1 MSDRF
6 EFEQEIMECWK
17 ITNDLQMYIDQ
28 GASIEDTKVLID
40 YYERKFQK
48 VWDTFETLIKERKI
62 LWTIVKRLSKRPTN
76 SSKIPHK
83 NIFIECFAIK
93 YLYGKHSTY
102 PGWSSLHS

>member
-28 GASIEDTKVLID
+28 GASIEDTKILID

-62 LWTIVKRLSKRPTN
+62 L
-76 SSKIPHK
+76 
-83 NIFIECFAIK
+83 
-93 YLYGKHSTY
+93 
-102 PGWSSLHS
+102 

>member
-62 LWTIVKRLSKRPTN
+62 L
-76 SSKIPHK
+76 
-83 NIFIECFAIK
+83 
-93 YLYGKHSTY
+93 
-102 PGWSSLHS
+102 

>member
-17 ITNDLQMYIDQ
+17 VTNDLQMYIDQ

-48 VWDTFETLIKERKI
+48 VWDTYETLIKERKI
-62 LWTIVKRLSKRPTN
+62 L
-76 SSKIPHK
+76 
-83 NIFIECFAIK
+83 
-93 YLYGKHSTY
+93 
-102 PGWSSLHS
+102 

>member
-6 EFEQEIMECWK
+6 ELEQEIMECWK

-48 VWDTFETLIKERKI
+48 VWDTFEHLIKERKI
-62 LWTIVKRLSKRPTN
+62 LWATISR
-76 SSKIPHK
+76 
-83 NIFIECFAIK
+83 
-93 YLYGKHSTY
+93 
-102 PGWSSLHS
+102 

>member
-40 YYERKFQK
+40 YYERKFDK
-48 VWDTFETLIKERKI
+48 LWATFETLIHERKI
-62 LWTIVKRLSKRPTN
+62 L
-76 SSKIPHK
+76 
-83 NIFIECFAIK
+83 
-93 YLYGKHSTY
+93 
-102 PGWSSLHS
+102 

>member
-6 EFEQEIMECWK
+6 DFEQEILECWK

-48 VWDTFETLIKERKI
+48 VWDTFETLIHERKI
-62 LWTIVKRLSKRPTN
+62 L
-76 SSKIPHK
+76 
-83 NIFIECFAIK
+83 
-93 YLYGKHSTY
+93 
-102 PGWSSLHS
+102 

>member
-6 EFEQEIMECWK
+6 DFEQEILECWK

-62 LWTIVKRLSKRPTN
+62 L
-76 SSKIPHK
+76 
-83 NIFIECFAIK
+83 
-93 YLYGKHSTY
+93 
-102 PGWSSLHS
+102 

>member
-6 EFEQEIMECWK
+6 DFEQEIMECWK

-28 GASIEDTKVLID
+28 GAKIEDTKVLID

-62 LWTIVKRLSKRPTN
+62 L
-76 SSKIPHK
+76 
-83 NIFIECFAIK
+83 
-93 YLYGKHSTY
+93 
-102 PGWSSLHS
+102 

>member
-6 EFEQEIMECWK
+6 ELEQEILECWK

-48 VWDTFETLIKERKI
+48 VWDTFETMIHERKI
-62 LWTIVKRLSKRPTN
+62 L
-76 SSKIPHK
+76 
-83 NIFIECFAIK
+83 
-93 YLYGKHSTY
+93 
-102 PGWSSLHS
+102 

>member
-40 YYERKFQK
+40 YYERKFDK
-48 VWDTFETLIKERKI
+48 LWATFETMIHERKI
-62 LWTIVKRLSKRPTN
+62 L
-76 SSKIPHK
+76 
-83 NIFIECFAIK
+83 
-93 YLYGKHSTY
+93 
-102 PGWSSLHS
+102 

>member
-6 EFEQEIMECWK
+6 DFEQEIMECWK

-48 VWDTFETLIKERKI
+48 VWDTFETLIHERKI
-62 LWTIVKRLSKRPTN
+62 PW
-76 SSKIPHK
+76 
-83 NIFIECFAIK
+83 AITK
-93 YLYGKHSTY
+93 K
-102 PGWSSLHS
+102 

>member
-40 YYERKFQK
+40 YYDRKFQK

-62 LWTIVKRLSKRPTN
+62 L
-76 SSKIPHK
+76 
-83 NIFIECFAIK
+83 
-93 YLYGKHSTY
+93 
-102 PGWSSLHS
+102 

>member
-6 EFEQEIMECWK
+6 DFEQEIMECWK

-48 VWDTFETLIKERKI
+48 AWDTFEALIKERKI
-62 LWTIVKRLSKRPTN
+62 L
-76 SSKIPHK
+76 
-83 NIFIECFAIK
+83 
-93 YLYGKHSTY
+93 
-102 PGWSSLHS
+102 

>member
-6 EFEQEIMECWK
+6 ELEQELLECWK

-48 VWDTFETLIKERKI
+48 AWDTFEALIKERKI
-62 LWTIVKRLSKRPTN
+62 L
-76 SSKIPHK
+76 
-83 NIFIECFAIK
+83 
-93 YLYGKHSTY
+93 
-102 PGWSSLHS
+102 

>member
-1 MSDRF
+1 MSNRF
-6 EFEQEIMECWK
+6 DFEQEIMECWK

-62 LWTIVKRLSKRPTN
+62 L
-76 SSKIPHK
+76 
-83 NIFIECFAIK
+83 
-93 YLYGKHSTY
+93 
-102 PGWSSLHS
+102 